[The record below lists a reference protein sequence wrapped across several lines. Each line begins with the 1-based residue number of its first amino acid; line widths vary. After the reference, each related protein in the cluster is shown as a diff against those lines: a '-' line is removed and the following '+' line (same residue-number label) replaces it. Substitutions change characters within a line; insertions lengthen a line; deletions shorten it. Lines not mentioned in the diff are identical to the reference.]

1 MIEELKGRL
10 SHYWQLLN
18 RSIPPLGIS
27 LLLHLLLIVAVVAAG
42 ITTFEKKPVARTT
55 APVIQA
61 HAVDGAQL
69 RARAEQKRKKAEAEK
84 QAKQKAKRRA
94 EEKRKEKARK
104 KKEKAKKEKA
114 KKAKA
119 KKEKAKKAK
128 AKKAKAKKA
137 KARKEKAKR
146 EKAKKEKAR
155 KAREKKKK
163 EAARK
168 KREKEKK
175 RKATEKKRAEK
186 RKAEANRKKRQEQQM
201 LLDAE
206 LEMEQLLRAGRAG
219 GGDRE
224 RSRLQSQIR
233 QQIEGVWRKPP
244 GTPVGR
250 SCKVK
255 VRLLSD
261 GGVGRIT
268 MITRSGNEA
277 FDLSVGQAIYEAA
290 PFPLPESVE
299 LRREVSELEM
309 IFVHEG

>member
-1 MIEELKGRL
+1 MIEELKERL
-10 SHYWQLLN
+10 SDYWQLLN

-42 ITTFEKKPVARTT
+42 ITTFEKKPVARTAT
-55 APVIQA
+55 PVIQA

-69 RARAEQKRKKAEAEK
+69 RALAEQKRKKAEAEK
-84 QAKQKAKRRA
+84 QAKRRA

-104 KKEKAKKEKA
+104 KREKAKKEKA

-119 KKEKAKKAK
+119 KKEKAK
-128 AKKAKAKKA
+128 
-137 KARKEKAKR
+137 R

-155 KAREKKKK
+155 KAKEKKKK

-175 RKATEKKRAEK
+175 RKAAEKKKAEK
-186 RKAEANRKKRQEQQM
+186 RKAEARRKKQQQQM

-224 RSRLQSQIR
+224 RGRLQAQIR

-277 FDLSVGQAIYEAA
+277 FDLSVGQAIHEAA